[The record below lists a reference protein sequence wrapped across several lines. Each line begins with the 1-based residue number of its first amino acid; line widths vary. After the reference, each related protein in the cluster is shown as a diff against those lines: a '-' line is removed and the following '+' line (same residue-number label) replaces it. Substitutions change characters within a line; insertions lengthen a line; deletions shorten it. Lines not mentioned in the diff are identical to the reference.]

1 MLNKLKKKW
10 NIKSDFQLLV
20 LLFVFASTGSLTL
33 FTRKGIFFLL
43 GLTAETSMWIKVPLY
58 IIFIFPTYQILFLL
72 IGTLLGQFKF
82 VWEFEKKVF
91 SRFRFKK
98 KK

>member
-1 MLNKLKKKW
+1 MLKKLKKKW
-10 NIKSDFQLLV
+10 QIESDFQLIV

-33 FTRKGIFFLL
+33 FARKGIFFLL
-43 GLTAETSMWIKVPLY
+43 GLTPETSMWIKVPLY

-72 IGTLLGQFKF
+72 IGSLLGQFKF

-91 SRFRFKK
+91 ARFRVKK

>member
-1 MLNKLKKKW
+1 MLKKLKKKW
-10 NIKSDFQLLV
+10 NIESDFQLII

-33 FTRKGIFFLL
+33 FARKGIFFLL
-43 GLTAETSMWIKVPLY
+43 GLTAETSIWIKVPLY

-72 IGTLLGQFKF
+72 IGTILGQFKF

-91 SRFRFKK
+91 ARLRFKK
-98 KK
+98 R